1 MVGKSRYSS
10 GAGGLRELALAW
22 RQAGYVWKAIFLRE
36 ALVRLFGSRAAWVWM
51 VLEPVVHVLWL
62 ILIFS
67 AVRVQHIGGI
77 DSALWL
83 ALGMLVFMTFKR
95 TLVQVQNAVEANSA
109 LFTYRQVQPADVALV
124 RAVFEGVCMVVIGT
138 VMLFIGGLA
147 GWLSWPGHFLGVL
160 QAALLA
166 WLCAMGLGMVFAVL
180 TKLMPETG
188 RVVNFLLMPLM
199 MISGVMFPL
208 SMVSQPYLQWLLW
221 NPLAHAIEL
230 ARLGFAP
237 YYHSV
242 AGVSLH
248 YLSACALVLV
258 FLGLAMFR
266 RFKTRLVMQ

>member
-1 MVGKSRYSS
+1 MVGKSQYR
-10 GAGGLRELALAW
+10 GRLMGWRELAAAW
-22 RQAGYVWKAIFLRE
+22 RQACYVWKAIFLRE
-36 ALVRLFGSRAAWVWM
+36 ALVRLFGSRSAWVWM

-62 ILIFS
+62 IVIFS

-83 ALGMLVFMTFKR
+83 TLGMLVFMTFKR

-109 LFTYRQVQPADVALV
+109 LFTYRQVKPADVALV
-124 RAVFEGVCMVVIGT
+124 RAVFEGACMVVIAA

-147 GWLSWPGHFLGVL
+147 GWLSWPGHFLGVV
-160 QAALLA
+160 QGAVLA
-166 WLCAMGLGMVFAVL
+166 WLCAMGLGMVLGVL

-188 RVVNFLLMPLM
+188 RIVNFLLMPLM

-208 SMVSQPYLQWLLW
+208 SMVGPPYLDWLLL

-248 YLSACALVLV
+248 YLSGCALVSV
-258 FLGLAMFR
+258 FLGMAMFR
-266 RFKTRLVMQ
+266 RFQTRLVMQ